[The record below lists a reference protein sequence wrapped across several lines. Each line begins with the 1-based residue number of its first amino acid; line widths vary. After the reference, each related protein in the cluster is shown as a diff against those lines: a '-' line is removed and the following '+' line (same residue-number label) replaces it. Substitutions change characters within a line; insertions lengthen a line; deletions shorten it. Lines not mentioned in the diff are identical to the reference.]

1 MSNISC
7 IEFNRLIE
15 QAVESRSPVGS
26 ASLRAHATECT
37 DCRAAWLDAMLLDG
51 AVAEWRK
58 TGKKILPSVDLA
70 DIVLSRRTST
80 VERLVTADITPFAPQ
95 SLADQ
100 DAGDRAATVDQV
112 AGASIKPSRTR
123 SVPRA
128 VTSAIVLAVAV
139 VIAFFWNRTD
149 REPNKVTLTQV
160 LVPASTARAA
170 NPTESPRSQALS
182 IAHRVSEPAPPQ
194 RLAAPLSAAPVEAPV
209 AAMVQGAQSAYLD
222 LANEAAQA
230 VSGATALVP
239 RPGLA
244 SAMAPIRDENDRW
257 VDDVGQQFEPVGKN
271 LSQAFQFILEAVP
284 AEKAPAT

>member
-15 QAVESRSPVGS
+15 QAVEARSPVDS
-26 ASLRAHATECT
+26 TALRAHSTECAP
-37 DCRAAWLDAMLLDG
+37 CRAAWLDAMLLDG
-51 AVAEWRK
+51 AVTEWRK

-70 DIVLSRRTST
+70 EIVLARRNST
-80 VERLVTADITPFAPQ
+80 IEPLITADVTPFAPR

-100 DAGDRAATVDQV
+100 DAGDRAPAVSRV
-112 AGASIKPSRTR
+112 AGAPAKPSTTR
-123 SVPRA
+123 SVRRVVTAAMVLVFA
-128 VTSAIVLAVAV
+128 VTIAV
-139 VIAFFWNRTD
+139 FWNRAG
-149 REPNKVTLTQV
+149 REHNEVALTN
-160 LVPASTARAA
+160 LPVPELTTRAA
-170 NPTESPRSQALS
+170 IPTKTPQSHTPSNTRRTS
-182 IAHRVSEPAPPQ
+182 VSSPPQ
-194 RLAAPLSAAPVEAPV
+194 HLAAPSNTAPVEAPV

-222 LANEAAQA
+222 LANDAAQA

-239 RPGLA
+239 RPGLV
-244 SAMAPIRDENDRW
+244 SVMAPVRDENDRW